1 MWKSIKELN
10 KSLLIVSHLRE
21 SCLSFF
27 VYLFIFLYRKINLV
41 ISEGMFGICFLTVFP
56 FSLILIA
63 ISWRHWM
70 QLLSRTLLCSWR
82 LVLGKLLL
90 QSCFC
95 EAMPILLES
104 LLLSMLFS
112 WFQQLFWSNRLE
124 QTVVSYGFLLV
135 LSFLS
140 LIKMKNLFFLFLFSS
155 SPPILS
161 IFSMIFRYCH

>member
-1 MWKSIKELN
+1 
-10 KSLLIVSHLRE
+10 
-21 SCLSFF
+21 
-27 VYLFIFLYRKINLV
+27 
-41 ISEGMFGICFLTVFP
+41 MFGICFLTVFP

-124 QTVVSYGFLLV
+124 ETVVSYGFLLV